1 MNACRA
7 SIAVTVARAI
17 LVLLIATWL
26 IVAGIGKLADLDGF
40 AEALLAHGL
49 IAGPLIQVVSFVLPF
64 VEVLIGAGVV
74 WGLASGSPVRRLVPP
89 LVAVFLAFV
98 LYAAWLSINPPPPGS
113 GEDRARRA
121 GAGWH
126 SLALRALLRVRGLTL
141 ACASCSVAG
150 RGGGGD
156 GITRWPR

>member
-1 MNACRA
+1 MNAWRA
-7 SIAVTVARAI
+7 SIAVTVARSI

-40 AEALLAHGL
+40 AEALRAHGL

-98 LYAAWLSINPPPPGS
+98 LYAAWLSINPPPRPAPCGCGIS
-113 GEDRARRA
+113 AVPVENWWPIVIRNTGVIV
-121 GAGWH
+121 
-126 SLALRALLRVRGLTL
+126 LLVL
-141 ACASCSVAG
+141 CAASSSIAVQRDASSA
-150 RGGGGD
+150 
-156 GITRWPR
+156 